1 MVATASGSKLSF
13 KGVAH
18 PPPAR
23 GPRKNPADLCAAE
36 IATTNLGKG
45 AGTPMLVEHDHG
57 APCGRVLASW
67 EGRNGEL
74 RVAGVIDDP
83 QAMQDVRS
91 GSMRGLSLG
100 TGVVCD
106 DTGATL
112 MRTQDELSLCTEPR
126 RGGCYIDTVDG
137 AAVRT
142 VQNFSKRSGAPRAPP
157 PLAAPSIHKVACE
170 QHIAKGPTG
179 MSAQEEQQLASAA
192 ADVVSKETFEAL
204 QRELAAERA
213 AKNDALARAE
223 VWDTRRRND
232 LREMQPEVERAI
244 QEQIDGPDGAPF
256 KADLLPMAGWAKDV
270 PNAAN
275 VESTTSMARLVTCF
289 SAGLKRKTEE
299 ASANKEAAKQ
309 LADTNKQ
316 LEEITAERDSK
327 SMRIGELETLMDQ
340 QRDALDKMEKE
351 LRSAGLM
358 KEAHN
363 FSLQTSRENASA
375 GSSTAASSNAAGK
388 QPMTTAAPAAVDDAL
403 FAHVM
408 SAGRGG
414 VRVQPSGSGHHF
426 LGAQGGDSMT
436 EAIRA
441 AGAF

>member
-1 MVATASGSKLSF
+1 
-13 KGVAH
+13 
-18 PPPAR
+18 
-23 GPRKNPADLCAAE
+23 
-36 IATTNLGKG
+36 
-45 AGTPMLVEHDHG
+45 
-57 APCGRVLASW
+57 
-67 EGRNGEL
+67 
-74 RVAGVIDDP
+74 
-83 QAMQDVRS
+83 
-91 GSMRGLSLG
+91 
-100 TGVVCD
+100 
-106 DTGATL
+106 
-112 MRTQDELSLCTEPR
+112 
-126 RGGCYIDTVDG
+126 
-137 AAVRT
+137 
-142 VQNFSKRSGAPRAPP
+142 
-157 PLAAPSIHKVACE
+157 
-170 QHIAKGPTG
+170 
-179 MSAQEEQQLASAA
+179 MSAQEEQQLAPAA

-316 LEEITAERDSK
+316 LEEVTAERDSK
-327 SMRIGELETLMDQ
+327 NMRIGELETLMGEQ
-340 QRDALDKMEKE
+340 KTALEKMEKE
-351 LRSAGLM
+351 LRAAGLM

-375 GSSTAASSNAAGK
+375 GSSTAAAASSNAAGK

-408 SAGRGG
+408 SSGRGG
-414 VRVQPSGSGHHF
+414 VRVQQSGSTHHF
-426 LGAQGGDSMT
+426 LGADAGNSSNALADAMRG
-436 EAIRA
+436 A
-441 AGAF
+441 ARLSAPKGRLG